1 MQHQNQDQYQD
12 QHEHQEHQERP
23 HVEETRDIQKYQSR
37 NLINSKYVFERK
49 IGKGSFGC
57 IYQGLNIITQEKVA
71 IKYEAT
77 TCAQPTLVWESKILN
92 HLLGIPGVVKLRYF
106 GTESNKNI
114 IVMDLFSH
122 TLAEEVTKLKK
133 AASYAR
139 FNKKYENVSESGSES
154 GTECEMQSIDENSN
168 SNSNTNS
175 NTNSDDDSNIYNID
189 YKYYLKDILK
199 YMITIIEII
208 EKIHE
213 KGVIHRDIKPENFM
227 ISLSKI
233 QDNKIGQ
240 HDQTDTINRVIKK
253 VNIIDFGLSRIYIKD
268 YAHIPNK
275 PNASIVGTM
284 RYISTHIHEGNV
296 YSRRDDIISILYVI
310 IYLLK
315 GKLPWCGLK
324 VNPGDKRTKTELV
337 YDVKKRTHICQ
348 LCEGLPYIFE
358 RMLTYAYKIEFKE
371 KPDYNYLKRLCK
383 QELLADD

>member
-1 MQHQNQDQYQD
+1 MQQQQQQQQQQH
-12 QHEHQEHQERP
+12 HEHSN
-23 HVEETRDIQKYQSR
+23 VEETYDITKYKHR

-57 IYQGLNIITQEKVA
+57 IYQGVNIVTQEKVA

-92 HLLGIPGVVKLRYF
+92 HLSGIPGVVKLRYF

-122 TLAEEVTKLKK
+122 TFAEEVTKLKK
-133 AASYAR
+133 TASYAI
-139 FNKKYENVSESGSES
+139 FNRKYESGSES
-154 GTECEMQSIDENSN
+154 ETSDYDEIELG
-168 SNSNTNS
+168 
-175 NTNSDDDSNIYNID
+175 DPI
-189 YKYYLKDILK
+189 YKYYLKDVLK

-227 ISLSKI
+227 ISQSRI
-233 QDNKIGQ
+233 QDHQDHKDHKDHKDHQDHQDHQI
-240 HDQTDTINRVIKK
+240 VKK
-253 VNIIDFGLSRIYIKD
+253 LNIIDFGLSRIYTKD
-268 YAHIPNK
+268 GTHIPNK
-275 PNASIVGTM
+275 QNSSIVGTM

-315 GKLPWCGLK
+315 GRLPWCGLK
-324 VNPGDKRTKTELV
+324 VEPNDKRTKAEIV
-337 YDVKKRTHICQ
+337 FEMKKRTTISD
-348 LCEGLPYIFE
+348 LCEGLPAIFE
-358 RMLTYAYKIEFKE
+358 RMLTYAYKIEFDD
-371 KPDYNYLKRLCK
+371 KPDYIYLKRLCK
-383 QELLADD
+383 QELGI

>member
-1 MQHQNQDQYQD
+1 MQHQHQYQ
-12 QHEHQEHQERP
+12 HQEHSC
-23 HVEETRDIQKYQSR
+23 VEETHDITKYQHR

-92 HLLGIPGVVKLRYF
+92 HLSGIPGVVKLRYF
-106 GTESNKNI
+106 GTEANKNI

-122 TLAEEVTKLKK
+122 TLAEEVRKLKK
-133 AASYAR
+133 TATRAI
-139 FNKKYENVSESGSES
+139 FNTKYENGSESGSECGS
-154 GTECEMQSIDENSN
+154 ESEIELVEP
-168 SNSNTNS
+168 
-175 NTNSDDDSNIYNID
+175 I
-189 YKYYLKDILK
+189 YKYYLKNVLK
-199 YMITIIEII
+199 YTITIIEII

-213 KGVIHRDIKPENFM
+213 RSVIHRDIKPENFM
-227 ISLSKI
+227 ISRLGLQYQ
-233 QDNKIGQ
+233 QD
-240 HDQTDTINRVIKK
+240 HEYHEDHEDQETLKK

-268 YAHIPNK
+268 DAHIPNK
-275 PNASIVGTM
+275 QNSSIVGTM

-324 VNPGDKRTKTELV
+324 VESDDKRTKAELV
-337 YDVKKRTHICQ
+337 YEVKKRTPIPI
-348 LCEGLPYIFE
+348 LCTGLPIIFE
-358 RMLTYAYKIEFKE
+358 RMLTYAYKIGYDE
-371 KPDYNYLKRLCK
+371 KPDYIYLKRLCK
-383 QELLADD
+383 QELSVDD

>member
-1 MQHQNQDQYQD
+1 MQHQDQHQDQ
-12 QHEHQEHQERP
+12 EHF
-23 HVEETRDIQKYQSR
+23 HVEETHDITKYQHR

-77 TCAQPTLVWESKILN
+77 TCAQPTLLWESKILN
-92 HLLGIPGVVKLRYF
+92 HLSGIPGVVKLRYF

-122 TLAEEVTKLKK
+122 TLAEEITKLKRETTH
-133 AASYAR
+133 AI
-139 FNKKYENVSESGSES
+139 FNRKYESGSES
-154 GTECEMQSIDENSN
+154 GSECEMQSEYGDESN
-168 SNSNTNS
+168 ENHQPL
-175 NTNSDDDSNIYNID
+175 
-189 YKYYLKDILK
+189 YKYYLNNILK
-199 YMITIIEII
+199 YMITIVEII

-227 ISLSKI
+227 ISQSRI
-233 QDNKIGQ
+233 QDDQSHQ
-240 HDQTDTINRVIKK
+240 HHQTEQVVKK
-253 VNIIDFGLSRIYIKD
+253 VNIIDFGLSRIYIKED
-268 YAHIPNK
+268 AHIPNK
-275 PNASIVGTM
+275 TDASIVGTM

-324 VNPGDKRTKTELV
+324 IEAGDKRTKAEIV
-337 YDVKKRTHICQ
+337 YEVKKRIPISE
-348 LCEGLPYIFE
+348 LCKGLPAIFE
-358 RMLTYAYKIEFKE
+358 RMLTYAYKIAFDE
-371 KPDYNYLKRLCK
+371 KPDYIYLKRLCK
-383 QELLADD
+383 KELG

>member
-1 MQHQNQDQYQD
+1 MQHIQQQQ
-12 QHEHQEHQERP
+12 QQLS
-23 HVEETRDIQKYQSR
+23 HVKEEPDITKYQHRS
-37 NLINSKYVFERK
+37 LINSKYVFERK

-57 IYQGLNIITQEKVA
+57 IYQGLNIITQENVA

-92 HLLGIPGVVKLRYF
+92 HLSGIPGVVKLRYF

-122 TLAEEVTKLKK
+122 TLAEEVRKLKK
-133 AASYAR
+133 TATRAI
-139 FNKKYENVSESGSES
+139 FNKKYENGSESGSES
-154 GTECEMQSIDENSN
+154 GSENGSESEIELDEP
-168 SNSNTNS
+168 
-175 NTNSDDDSNIYNID
+175 IY
-189 YKYYLKDILK
+189 KHYLKNVLK
-199 YMITIIEII
+199 YTITIIEVI

-227 ISLSKI
+227 ISQSRI
-233 QDNKIGQ
+233 QDHEDHEDHQ
-240 HDQTDTINRVIKK
+240 DDETLKK

-268 YAHIPNK
+268 GTHIPNK
-275 PNASIVGTM
+275 QNSSIVGTM

-324 VNPGDKRTKTELV
+324 VESGDKRTKAEMV
-337 YDVKKRTHICQ
+337 YEVKKRTPIPN
-348 LCEGLPYIFE
+348 LCTGLPTIFE
-358 RMLTYAYKIEFKE
+358 RMLTYAYKIGFDE
-371 KPDYNYLKRLCK
+371 KPDYIYLKRLCK
-383 QELLADD
+383 QELSADD

>member
-1 MQHQNQDQYQD
+1 MQHQ
-12 QHEHQEHQERP
+12 HQEPLHA
-23 HVEETRDIQKYQSR
+23 EETHDIKKYQHR

-77 TCAQPTLVWESKILN
+77 TCVQPTLVWESKILN
-92 HLLGIPGVVKLRYF
+92 HLSGIPGVVKLRYF

-122 TLAEEVTKLKK
+122 TLAEEVIKLKK
-133 AASYAR
+133 TALQTI
-139 FNKKYENVSESGSES
+139 FNGKYESGSSESGSE
-154 GTECEMQSIDENSN
+154 CETQSSNENSN
-168 SNSNTNS
+168 SNINS
-175 NTNSDDDSNIYNID
+175 NISSNSNSNNSSIHKID
-189 YKYYLKDILK
+189 YKYYLKDVLK
-199 YMITIIEII
+199 YMISIVEII
-208 EKIHE
+208 EKVHE

-227 ISLSKI
+227 ISQSRVK
-233 QDNKIGQ
+233 DNPADSSDSSDPSEQI
-240 HDQTDTINRVIKK
+240 IKK
-253 VNIIDFGLSRIYIKD
+253 VNIIDFGLSRIYIKED
-268 YAHIPNK
+268 AHISNK

-324 VNPGDKRTKTELV
+324 IEQGEKRTKAEIV
-337 YDVKKRTHICQ
+337 YEVKKITPISN
-348 LCEGLPYIFE
+348 LCHGLPAIFE
-358 RMLTYAYKIEFKE
+358 RMLTYAYKISFDE
-371 KPDYNYLKRLCK
+371 KPDYIYLKRLCK
-383 QELLADD
+383 QELSADD

>member
-1 MQHQNQDQYQD
+1 MQQQQYQSY
-12 QHEHQEHQERP
+12 QEQLRYDE
-23 HVEETRDIQKYQSR
+23 EETCDTSKYQHR

-92 HLLGIPGVVKLRYF
+92 HLSGIPGVVKLRYF

-122 TLAEEVTKLKK
+122 TLAEEMTKLKK
-133 AASYAR
+133 AASQSR
-139 FNKKYENVSESGSES
+139 FNRKYESGSES
-154 GTECEMQSIDENSN
+154 GSECEIQSSHENS
-168 SNSNTNS
+168 S
-175 NTNSDDDSNIYNID
+175 SDSSNIHRID
-189 YKYYLKDILK
+189 YKYYLKDVLK
-199 YMITIIEII
+199 YMVSMVEII

-227 ISLSKI
+227 ISQSRI
-233 QDNKIGQ
+233 QY
-240 HDQTDTINRVIKK
+240 DQSHLDHQADQFIKK

-268 YAHIPNK
+268 DTHIPNK
-275 PNASIVGTM
+275 SDASIVGTM

-315 GKLPWCGLK
+315 GKLPWCSLK
-324 VNPGDKRTKTELV
+324 IEPSDKRTKAEIVYEVKKKTPITELC
-337 YDVKKRTHICQ
+337 K
-348 LCEGLPYIFE
+348 GLPAIFE
-358 RMLTYAYKIEFKE
+358 RMLAYAYKINFSE
-371 KPDYNYLKRLCK
+371 KPDYIYLKRLCK
-383 QELLADD
+383 KEISSYEV